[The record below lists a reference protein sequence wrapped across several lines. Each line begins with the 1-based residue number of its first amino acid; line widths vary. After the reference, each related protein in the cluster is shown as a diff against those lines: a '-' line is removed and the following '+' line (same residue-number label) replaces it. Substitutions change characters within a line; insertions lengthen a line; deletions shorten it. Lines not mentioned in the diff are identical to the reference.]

1 MDRSHMP
8 GASTGGATIRTPD
21 QRVRVFVS
29 STLRELAVER
39 AAVGQA
45 IARMHLTPVMFETG
59 ARPHPPR
66 DLYRAYLAHS
76 DVFVGIYW
84 RQYGWV
90 APGEES
96 SGLEDEY
103 RLSGDIPKLIYV
115 KDATEREPR
124 LTELLADI
132 KADDGLSYKRFEDA
146 EKLAEQVE
154 DGLAVLLSER
164 FDASGSPAAPELRI
178 ARPPV
183 PPTVIV
189 GRDDEGSAVL
199 PLLRDPGV
207 RLVTLTG
214 PGGIGKT
221 RLALEVA
228 RIGGSSAPA
237 RPLVSFVPPRPAAE
251 P

>member
-76 DVFVGIYW
+76 EVFVGIYW
-84 RQYGWV
+84 QQYGWV
-90 APGEES
+90 ALGEQS

-103 RLSGDIPKLIYV
+103 RLSGDMPKLVYV

-146 EKLAEQVE
+146 EKLAELLG
-154 DGLAVLLSER
+154 DDLAVLLSER
-164 FDASGSPAAPELRI
+164 FGAAEGSTAPELRI
-178 ARPPV
+178 AAPPV
-183 PPTVIV
+183 PPTGIV
-189 GRDDEGSAVL
+189 GREEDLADVL
-199 PLLRDPGV
+199 TLLRDPDV
-207 RLVTLTG
+207 RLVTVTG

-228 RIGGSSAPA
+228 RL
-237 RPLVSFVPPRPAAE
+237 R
-251 P
+251 